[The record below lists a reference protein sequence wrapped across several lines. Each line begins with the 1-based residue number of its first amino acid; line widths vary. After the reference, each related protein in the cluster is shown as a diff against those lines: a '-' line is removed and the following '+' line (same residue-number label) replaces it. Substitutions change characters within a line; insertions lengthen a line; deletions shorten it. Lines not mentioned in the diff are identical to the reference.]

1 MVHLV
6 ENTGGEKLI
15 IHAPASYHHPSDFIP
30 HWSSLWDFSV
40 GPNKGNHIRMTW
52 TMTPIHQSRDDTNIP
67 GASKRLLLVKHHCVV
82 LYNFGIAFFFAVLFW
97 IFWRAISWSSFVFLG
112 PDQKHILYIIERR
125 AARSGTVW
133 VRFKH
138 NFKLMVVFTH
148 MQTSNHIQNSF

>member
-1 MVHLV
+1 M
-6 ENTGGEKLI
+6 
-15 IHAPASYHHPSDFIP
+15 
-30 HWSSLWDFSV
+30 
-40 GPNKGNHIRMTW
+40 
-52 TMTPIHQSRDDTNIP
+52 
-67 GASKRLLLVKHHCVV
+67 LLLHITILQTSYLTDPHCEISV
-82 LYNFGIAFFFAVLFW
+82 LVPTKETTSEWLGRWLLFTKVGMTLIYLEPLNDSYWSNIIVLCYTTLASLFSLPSYFESFGVLFLDQALN
-97 IFWRAISWSSFVFLG
+97 FWLHVFFLG